1 MGIDLGQSKLMDS
14 LVRVFD
20 SRWNYVDSYV
30 VGGADAGIGFD
41 AFLNTD
47 LTDAEMRAAFY
58 ELMRQVLPEFVHY
71 KVIETSDG
79 PDFLMQDGAIRGIV
93 EEYDGGYRD
102 DQEWFVYQVKDAEY
116 RDLFRVGIGKNPDD
130 NQAPIEPHSV
140 FISTFEH
147 RDLVI
152 EQQSPEAWADILN
165 QSKYSIQDPDFK
177 QADVAIIETRVELID
192 DNRK

>member
-1 MGIDLGQSKLMDS
+1 MTGISNIYS
-14 LVRVFD
+14 
-20 SRWNYVDSYV
+20 
-30 VGGADAGIGFD
+30 
-41 AFLNTD
+41 
-47 LTDAEMRAAFY
+47 
-58 ELMRQVLPEFVHY
+58 
-71 KVIETSDG
+71 
-79 PDFLMQDGAIRGIV
+79 
-93 EEYDGGYRD
+93 

-130 NQAPIEPHSV
+130 SEAPIEPHSV

-152 EQQSPEAWADILN
+152 EQQSPEAWVDILN

-192 DNRK
+192 DTENDTHDDGV